1 MIIVLRLMPGPK
13 RFNEL
18 LRELGSVTAG
28 TLTKQLR
35 GLETAGIVNRLEHA
49 GEIPHV
55 EYSLTEIGRAL
66 EPVVREFATWARA
79 YAAKIS
85 EEERPGS
92 PSEHQG

>member
-35 GLETAGIVNRLEHA
+35 GLEAAGIVNRTEYA
-49 GEIPHV
+49 EEVSHV

-79 YAAKIS
+79 YATQMGKG
-85 EEERPGS
+85 ER
-92 PSEHQG
+92 QGKP